1 MSSYQLTLP
10 SPPVHVSP
18 LPNRDAVVVLFPRG
32 EYQVWDLHTRITA
45 PGGRGGGKVAQPE
58 MVQSGRFVH
67 EQVLEYR
74 QVAGDAQGRVWALV
88 TLCGGEDGVVDQDGD
103 LVVSEKPVG
112 RIVPGMVQGVTSIDE
127 EGTICVGGGESCGSF
142 VVRR

>member
-1 MSSYQLTLP
+1 
-10 SPPVHVSP
+10 
-18 LPNRDAVVVLFPRG
+18 
-32 EYQVWDLHTRITA
+32 
-45 PGGRGGGKVAQPE
+45 
-58 MVQSGRFVH
+58 MVQSGRFEH

-88 TLCGGEDGVVDQDGD
+88 SLRGGEDGVVDQDGD

-142 VVRR
+142 AVRR